1 MDTQTQ
7 TTTLPPRTLG
17 PYELLHEAGRGGMST
32 VYEARDT
39 RIGRR
44 VALKVVSIP
53 GYLSAEMK
61 QAQAARIKREA
72 RSIAR
77 LSHPNIVSVHDVGE
91 QDGHHFI
98 VMEFLDGQTLRA
110 RMNDGPPLSTADI
123 LHILEGVAGG
133 LDAVHAQNV
142 VHRDIKPSNVMLLPD
157 GRVKL
162 MDFGVARQVDDTMV
176 TQAGT
181 MVGSPA
187 YMAPEQIEGQVP
199 TPASDVWSLGALLY
213 EMLAGH
219 APFTAKSIP
228 LVMYQI
234 AHNPP
239 PPISGV
245 SLAVQQTLNRA
256 LEKDPAKRFASAG
269 ELAYAFRRALQPD
282 AAAATP
288 PVRPLPA
295 AARAPRPT
303 PHLTLLPPRQARS
316 LAGALAV
323 LLVALLLGLATFA
336 QRHRP
341 VQPSPI
347 TLAQAAPHPSAAFL
361 PSPPPRIRIGSS
373 LEQKTAPPA
382 ALPIHH
388 AAVVHHA
395 AAVPHAAVVHRSV
408 RHPRRAVI
416 RPAMPLRRRN
426 FRPVAYA
433 PQPNSWQQ
441 PRPARREFRQIRRR
455 LIIPARRKILVSP
468 ASSSHSSGSRDAVLG
483 VWHGTHT
490 RNPATLVINSR
501 HGDAFAG
508 TMTVRTHEAT
518 VRIAVDGQVSRRTG
532 AMSMQERRVL
542 WASKPRAWD
551 LGRES
556 GRMSGAGRI
565 TGSGTDVKGRV
576 GDWSFS
582 R

>member
-239 PPISGV
+239 PPISDV

-295 AARAPRPT
+295 AARVPRPT

-336 QRHRP
+336 QRHRL

-361 PSPPPRIRIGSS
+361 PSPPRIRIGSS

-382 ALPIHH
+382 APPIHH

-518 VRIAVDGQVSRRTG
+518 VRIAVDGQVSPRTG
-532 AMSMQERRVL
+532 AVSMQERRVL

-556 GRMSGAGRI
+556 GRMSPSGHI